1 MVAARLF
8 LSVTVCLIYVPHL
21 TASFLR
27 KSASPKRFGKSSRAA
42 RSNDLLASKLFF
54 KGELPAETVA
64 TQYGSIVLECEV
76 GGSPPPTIHWL
87 KDGVRL
93 LQDGSHKPSDDEA
106 SYEDPASVGG
116 RRGLSLSS
124 TRSRLYLDCLSEE
137 DEGEYICVA
146 ENAVVRK
153 SQSTLLRV
161 ERPEDVLYSEVHECS
176 GKRSNKGEPARIYM
190 WTVSRLEFEN
200 SKVQLF
206 CRAEGNPQPT
216 ITWYD
221 RDNKPIESD
230 ENYRVARNGDLII
243 RDITWLENMGGYT
256 CVADNG
262 FGTDTA
268 QTFLY
273 PTPRDGG
280 FPL

>member
-1 MVAARLF
+1 MVSVCVSFTLCVVYLGNLMAA
-8 LSVTVCLIYVPHL
+8 SC
-21 TASFLR
+21 
-27 KSASPKRFGKSSRAA
+27 SSRFLKG
-42 RSNDLLASKLFF
+42 NELQGSKLFF
-54 KGELPAETVA
+54 KGELPSESVA
-64 TQYGSIVLECEV
+64 TQFGSIVLECEV

-93 LQDGSHKPSDDEA
+93 LQDGSHSDDEA
-106 SYEDPASVGG
+106 SYEDSVSSGS
-116 RRGLSLSS
+116 RRGLRLSS
-124 TRSRLYLDCLSEE
+124 TRSRLYLDCVGEE
-137 DEGEYICVA
+137 DEGVYTCVA
-146 ENAVVRK
+146 ENAMLRK
-153 SQSTLLRV
+153 SQSTRLRV
-161 ERPEDVLYSEVHECS
+161 
-176 GKRSNKGEPARIYM
+176 GEPARIYM

-206 CRAEGNPQPT
+206 CRAEGNPEPT

-230 ENYRVARNGDLII
+230 ENYRITKSGDLII

-273 PTPRDGG
+273 PVSTN
-280 FPL
+280 

>member
-1 MVAARLF
+1 MVSTRLF
-8 LSVTVCLIYVPHL
+8 LSVTVCLIYVPHT

-27 KSASPKRFGKSSRAA
+27 KSASAKRFGKSTGSQGG
-42 RSNDLLASKLFF
+42 SELQGSKLFF
-54 KGELPAETVA
+54 KGELPQETVA
-64 TQYGSIVLECEV
+64 TQFGSIALECEV
-76 GGSPPPTIHWL
+76 GGTPPPTIHWL

-93 LQDGSHKPSDDEA
+93 LQDASHKASDDEA
-106 SYEDPASVGG
+106 SYEGPARAGG
-116 RRGLSLSS
+116 ALRLSS
-124 TRSRLYLDCLSEE
+124 TRSRLYLDCLGE
-137 DEGEYICVA
+137 DDAGEYTCVA
-146 ENAVVRK
+146 ENAMLRK

-161 ERPEDVLYSEVHECS
+161 ERPDDVLYSEVHECS
-176 GKRSNKGEPARIYM
+176 AKRSNKGEPARIYM
-190 WTVSRLEFEN
+190 WTVSRLEYEN

-206 CRAEGNPQPT
+206 CRAEGNPAPT

-230 ENYRVARNGDLII
+230 ENYRIARNGDLII
-243 RDITWLENMGGYT
+243 RDVTWLENMGAYT

-268 QTFLY
+268 TTFLY